1 MRHRKVPLSPV
12 SIIHGRRA
20 VGWSPQAGTGYIPG
34 QGLGMHKFILNQND
48 VIAKCKGDARACQR
62 DGGWERKSSDAT
74 MFNFFLTFFF
84 SQSNYFWVNITL
96 LFKPWLMTSACWRL
110 ARLDAV
116 QECWTPRMLG
126 RACHFQKKKEKKK
139 KLNRKM

>member
-12 SIIHGRRA
+12 SIIHGKRA

-84 SQSNYFWVNITL
+84 FLSLIIFESISLCCSN
-96 LFKPWLMTSACWRL
+96 PDS
-110 ARLDAV
+110 
-116 QECWTPRMLG
+116 
-126 RACHFQKKKEKKK
+126 
-139 KLNRKM
+139 